1 MIEVPSAEDLDAL
14 LAVDPPRT
22 RLWENDPGLYW
33 ATLDGATWGRDN
45 PVAALSLP
53 ALRHNIADIA
63 RRAGGVPIR
72 VASKSLRVRPIID
85 ALVRLDQVV
94 GVLAYD
100 LAEAIWL
107 ATDTDD
113 RAGIEDVLLGY
124 PTANRGAIGDL
135 CANPQAL
142 QRVTLLV
149 DSIDE
154 LDLIDSVCPPG
165 SRDEIR
171 IAIDLDA
178 SLRLPG
184 VGDLG
189 VLRSP
194 IHTQGEAVSLASA
207 IVARAGFRLVGVMS
221 YEAQVAGVG
230 NDVPGKTLENH
241 AIRAMQG
248 YSMRELRHR
257 RSRIIDE
264 IGQLTD
270 LEMVNAGG
278 TGSIEATAK
287 DRAVTD
293 IAVGSG
299 YFGGHL
305 FDNYQHFQPAPA
317 LGFGLAVVRKPR
329 RDVVTCHGGGW
340 IASGPP
346 GEDRLP
352 RVVWPAGLHYQDRE
366 AAGEVQ
372 TPLRGE
378 AAIGMRVGD
387 RVWLRHTKSGEL
399 SERINSM
406 VLVDDD
412 AAVGEVPTYRG
423 EGKAFV

>member
-1 MIEVPSAEDLDAL
+1 MTEPMTAAAIDAL
-14 LAVDPPRT
+14 ITAGPPREL
-22 RLWENDPGLYW
+22 LWERDPDLYW
-33 ATLDGATWGRDN
+33 ASLDGATWTLDN

-63 RRAGGVPIR
+63 RRAGDVPIR

-85 ALVRLDQVV
+85 ALVRLDEVV

-107 ATDTDD
+107 ATDTED
-113 RAGIEDVLLGY
+113 RDGIRDVLMGY
-124 PTANRGAIGDL
+124 PTANRGAIEQL
-135 CANPQAL
+135 CANPQAM

-149 DSIDE
+149 DSTSQ
-154 LDLIDSVCPPG
+154 LDLIDAVRPPS
-165 SRDEIR
+165 SREQLR

-178 SLRLPG
+178 SLRLPV

-194 IHTQGEAVSLASA
+194 VHTQAEAVTLASA
-207 IVARAGFRLVGVMS
+207 IVSRDGFSLVGVMS

-230 NDVPGKTLENH
+230 NAVPGNALGNG
-241 AIRAMQG
+241 AIRAMQS

-257 RSRIIDE
+257 RRKVIDE
-264 IGQLTD
+264 IGRLAD

-278 TGSIEATAK
+278 TGSIEETAK
-287 DRAVTD
+287 DGVVTD

-305 FDNYQHFQPAPA
+305 FDNYRHFRPAPA

-329 RDVVTCHGGGW
+329 PDVVTCHGGGF

-346 GEDRLP
+346 AADRLP
-352 RVVWPAGLHYQDRE
+352 RVVWPAGLEYQERE

-387 RVWLRHTKSGEL
+387 RVWLRHTKSGEF
-399 SERINSM
+399 SERVNSIA
-406 VLVDDD
+406 LVDGDEL
-412 AAVGEVPTYRG
+412 VGEVPTYRG
-423 EGKAFV
+423 EGKSFV